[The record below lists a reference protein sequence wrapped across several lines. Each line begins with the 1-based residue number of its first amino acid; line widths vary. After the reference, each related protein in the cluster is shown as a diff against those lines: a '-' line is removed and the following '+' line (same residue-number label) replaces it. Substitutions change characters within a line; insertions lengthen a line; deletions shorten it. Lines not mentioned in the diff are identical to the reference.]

1 MCSNVPDFKE
11 AYCVAEQD
19 REKLFKSML
28 TYMTRIQTTAQALI
42 QEKLGYVTK
51 ELEIQLNTW
60 NTDIDEYDLHIRT
73 LLRSD
78 PSFRI

>member
-1 MCSNVPDFKE
+1 
-11 AYCVAEQD
+11 
-19 REKLFKSML
+19 
-28 TYMTRIQTTAQALI
+28 MTRIQTTAQALI

-78 PSFRI
+78 LSFRI